1 MHILFN
7 NTCGSKVMRG
17 ATNVGQLIRE
27 MIALVNAYSMRLE
40 SEFANVV
47 VSLATLEGLAR
58 SLDPE
63 IDVIRRLGP
72 FVARELTGVV
82 RSTVREDLG
91 IRSVEDFSPAATLA
105 RVIGGVFKTVPELA
119 TGFWG
124 AEG

>member
-1 MHILFN
+1 
-7 NTCGSKVMRG
+7 MRG